1 MKRPIR
7 DSLSPVNLSRR
18 GVPKRFH
25 ELTMNDFQDYGIL
38 ELKQVKILIK
48 KYIEEIDE
56 NFKNNKG
63 LFLYGSNGVGKTLL
77 ASILVKESYRHRYTS
92 KRCTFQ
98 EYLNEYTKVW
108 NAKTIEEREEI
119 EALFYHNFKAVE
131 FLALEEIG
139 KELDNK
145 LSPVVLEDLLR
156 YREDNGLP
164 TIICTNLTPKTVVEK
179 YGSSIGSLIKGNMTP
194 ILIVG
199 EDRRLED
206 YKERRL

>member
-7 DSLSPVNLSRR
+7 DTLSPLNLNRR

-25 ELTMNDFQDYGIL
+25 KLTINDFQDYGL
-38 ELKQVKILIK
+38 EELKKVRILIK
-48 KYIEEIDE
+48 KYIEEIDD
-56 NFKNNKG
+56 NYKNNRG
-63 LFLYGSNGVGKTLL
+63 LFLYGSNGVGKSLI
-77 ASILVKESYRHRYTS
+77 ASILVKEAYRHRYTS

-98 EYLNEYTKVW
+98 EYLNEYTRVW

-164 TIICTNLTPKTVVEK
+164 TIVCTNLTPKTVIDK
-179 YGSSIGSLIKGNMTP
+179 YGNSIGSLIKGNMTP

-199 EDRRLED
+199 EDRRLEE
-206 YKERRL
+206 YKERGQ